1 MDIDK
6 KTVANWL
13 NQYWTEPK
21 TCPICGSKDWIIFE
35 KAWECREFNM
45 GGLVVGG
52 PVLPLVAVMCNVCGH
67 VLLFNA
73 IAVRAIQSTA
83 E

>member
-6 KTVANWL
+6 RAVDDWL
-13 NQYWTEPK
+13 DTYWAGSRI
-21 TCPICGSKDWIIFE
+21 CPICGSEDWITFE
-35 KAWECREFNM
+35 KAWECREFNR
-45 GGLVVGG
+45 GNLVAGG
-52 PVLPLVAVMCNVCGH
+52 PVLPLVAMMCNVCGH

-73 IAVRAIQSTA
+73 IAVRAIQPTA